1 MKSINSSHAELILIG
16 AGPGDPELLT
26 VKAWRAL
33 EKADTILYDHL
44 ANPALLHLAPA
55 ACERICV
62 GKEPYG
68 LSTSQETIHALIEE
82 KSRTGGTII
91 RLKGGDPFIFGRG
104 FEEAL
109 VARELGMKVTYIPGI
124 TSMQTTGLVDIP
136 LTHRAVSDGLWVL
149 TGTKKDGALSADL
162 RLAMKSRSTVV
173 IYMGMKKLE
182 EIAAIYRQEGL
193 GEMPAAII
201 QHGSLPHQRMAVGVA
216 AALPTMAAEY
226 RLSHPA
232 IIVIGE
238 VVTVGRQNESSQ
250 KKRPAHDLLFEND
263 AKHHHDNG

>member
-1 MKSINSSHAELILIG
+1 MNFIDRLDRAELILVG

-26 VKAWRAL
+26 VKAWKAL
-33 EKADTILYDHL
+33 QGADVILYDYL
-44 ANPALLHLAPA
+44 ANPALLELAPA
-55 ACERICV
+55 GCECICV

-68 LSTSQETIHALIEE
+68 LSTPQETIHALISE
-82 KSRTGGTII
+82 KARSGGRII
-91 RLKGGDPFIFGRG
+91 RLKGGDPYIFGRG
-104 FEEAL
+104 FEEVL

-124 TSMQTTGLVDIP
+124 TSMQTSGLAAIP
-136 LTHRAVSDGLWVL
+136 LTHRAVSDGIWML

-173 IYMGMKKLE
+173 IYMGMKKLA
-182 EIAAIYRQEGL
+182 EIAAIYLQEGL

-216 AALPTMAAEY
+216 AALPTLAEEY

-238 VVTVGRQNESSQ
+238 VVTMGVASTTGVPRG
-250 KKRPAHDLLFEND
+250 LTGV
-263 AKHHHDNG
+263 HHI